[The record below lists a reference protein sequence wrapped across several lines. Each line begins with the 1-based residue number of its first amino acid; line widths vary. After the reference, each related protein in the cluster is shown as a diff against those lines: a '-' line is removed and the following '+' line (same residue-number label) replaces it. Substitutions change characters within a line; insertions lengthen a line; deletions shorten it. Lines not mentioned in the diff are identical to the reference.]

1 MVIISDSDFELIQ
14 SILLRAK
21 RQSTLP
27 ARDIEDVEFEE
38 ISLYCTYL
46 DIDTI
51 KKIGIWTPAQVQAQL
66 EQASKKGAKEFA
78 AFLHDFEHKTYLNFH
93 GDNKRTIYQTLRA
106 QLPMMRAYQEKNFYY
121 YF

>member
-1 MVIISDSDFELIQ
+1 MVIISDSDYEQLQF
-14 SILLRAK
+14 ILHRAK
-21 RQSTLP
+21 HQSSLP
-27 ARDIEDVEFEE
+27 SREIEDVEFEE

-46 DIDTI
+46 DIDAI

-106 QLPMMRAYQEKNFYY
+106 QLPMMRTYQEKNFYY

>member
-1 MVIISDSDFELIQ
+1 MVIISDSDYEQLQF
-14 SILLRAK
+14 ILHRAK
-21 RQSTLP
+21 HQSSLP
-27 ARDIEDVEFEE
+27 SREIEDVEFEE

-46 DIDTI
+46 DIDAI

-93 GDNKRTIYQTLRA
+93 GDNKRTIYQTFRA
-106 QLPMMRAYQEKNFYY
+106 QLPMMRTYQEKNFYY